1 MTKRAFFSIKRA
13 AKQKGFIAVTFAV
26 MATVLVGFAGMAVDT
41 GYMQWNKRRV
51 QLAADAA
58 AMGALRELE
67 KNAQGDVLVTA
78 GRNDASLNGFTNGV
92 NQTTVEIHNPPISG
106 AY

>member
-1 MTKRAFFSIKRA
+1 MRTGTGLRSRR
-13 AKQKGFIAVTFAV
+13 QRGFIAVTFAV
-26 MATVLVGFAGMAVDT
+26 MLTALVGFAGMAVDT

-51 QLAADAA
+51 QVAADAA

-67 KNAQGDVLVTA
+67 KGAQGNVIVSA
-78 GRNDASLNGFTNGV
+78 GQNDAAMNGFTHGQNE
-92 NQTTVEIHNPPISG
+92 TVVTIHNPPVSG